1 MAKKVEKKETEQEIS
16 KDTKYIRSLFILLKK
31 RDYISFMDKQTH
43 FNDAEIRLLSE
54 VLSAKYEG
62 KRLISTQLA
71 KNLGVTRSAISQ
83 IVKRMEKNGIVKR
96 VPDAVDRKIAYI
108 EIADDHLEECNA
120 DLKACKDFLARVV
133 EKFGEKKFEKMCDTV
148 NEFMDLIERERDSVK
163 K

>member
-1 MAKKVEKKETEQEIS
+1 MAKKEQKQQEVS
-16 KDTKYIRSLFILLKK
+16 KDAKYIKSLFVLLKK
-31 RDYISFMDKQTH
+31 RDYISFMDKQTN

-54 VLSAKYEG
+54 VFSAKYEG

-108 EIADDHLEECNA
+108 EIADERLEECDAN
-120 DLKACKDFLARVV
+120 LKACKEFLARVV
-133 EKFGEKKFEKMCDTV
+133 KKFGEEKFEKMCDTV
-148 NEFMDLIERERDSVK
+148 NEFMELIETERDLSAK
-163 K
+163 

>member
-1 MAKKVEKKETEQEIS
+1 MAKKERKEQEMS
-16 KDTKYIRSLFILLKK
+16 KDTKYIRSLFVLLKK

-83 IVKRMEKNGIVKR
+83 IVKRMENNGIIKR

-108 EIADDHLEECNA
+108 EISDERLDECNA
-120 DLKACKDFLARVV
+120 DLKACKEFLLRVIKKYGE
-133 EKFGEKKFEKMCDTV
+133 EKFETMCDMV
-148 NEFMDLIERERDSVK
+148 GDFMEVIETERDSAK